1 MCACECCNGVLSSVQ
16 DGRSPLYVAS
26 EFGHTEVVDIL
37 LKNGACTNLATKVLR
52 LVCSKRYCIFL
63 SLAQL
68 TTHLTC
74 RVSFG
79 CGCSCVCQRV
89 SRNGSNTACTL
100 QSLHQRFMSF
110 GTAFFFYLLVCSC
123 TILHL
128 NEDVFCKFPWDASK
142 QISNHCSLH
151 YMWKLVWEHHLWSR
165 SHTKMSWGKQITSL
179 LHVYDCL
186 TDVGSINVTA

>member
-1 MCACECCNGVLSSVQ
+1 MYSCHMYTFTLKICQLHNHISSICIFFRLVYSTHVLSCILIHCGPYIYFMCACECCNGVLSSVQ

-26 EFGHTEVVDIL
+26 EFGHAEVVDIL

-52 LVCSKRYCIFL
+52 LVCSMRYCIFL
-63 SLAQL
+63 PLAQL

-110 GTAFFFYLLVCSC
+110 AV
-123 TILHL
+123 
-128 NEDVFCKFPWDASK
+128 
-142 QISNHCSLH
+142 
-151 YMWKLVWEHHLWSR
+151 
-165 SHTKMSWGKQITSL
+165 
-179 LHVYDCL
+179 
-186 TDVGSINVTA
+186 